1 MGWFKSFWSK
11 LTGKSGSCCC
21 CGSASANGACTTDSL
36 QDFVEYVAKQLVD
49 APDEVSVRREENG
62 DGCVFRI
69 NCRKDDRGKIIGKH
83 GKTITA
89 IRSLVSGAAGRI
101 RQRISVE
108 VVD

>member
-62 DGCVFRI
+62 DGCVFQI